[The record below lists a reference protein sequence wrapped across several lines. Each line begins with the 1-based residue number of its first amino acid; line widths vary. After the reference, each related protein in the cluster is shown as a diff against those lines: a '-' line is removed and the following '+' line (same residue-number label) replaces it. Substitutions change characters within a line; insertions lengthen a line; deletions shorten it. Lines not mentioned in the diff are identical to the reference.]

1 MAKESPLN
9 GAWLPIKTTQRLSGA
24 SIMGNSPSPCL
35 KVNSAGPA
43 FLHLGIA
50 AGECLDQRALPPR
63 APPCP
68 NQPVSSATSA
78 STGAAALVPVGVTVS
93 APARP
98 GPRDA
103 LRGRT
108 EGTATLAGTRKGEL
122 LEESQMEAS
131 KLRQKV
137 EDLVKDKEMLM
148 ASSSLEKLVAETG
161 AGGPDPSSSLA
172 TPGNTQKQPNA
183 EARKSPLS
191 GSSSEFEIVPA
202 EVQGFLQA
210 SGRTDLEQLPNEDT
224 NLLPQLQRLESTLSV
239 CTEEASKNQVFMRL
253 GHMASEFNR
262 LASKVHKNEQRTSLL
277 QTLCEQL
284 RNENEELRAKLERDL
299 EQRNQ
304 ALEKLRCENQELRR
318 MVTLSSKENA
328 KREGAEQQQSG
339 TMVEKVPG
347 RGGLEAKEKKVKIL
361 EHQRNELL
369 EVNKQWDQHFRSMKQ
384 QYEQKIT
391 DLRQKLAE
399 AQRALTELE
408 SEREQ
413 KQRDFDR
420 KLLLAKSR
428 IETEE
433 AEKDRLATEVRDLQ
447 QRMRFLQ
454 EQLAPVTKQRE
465 YQEKEIQRLNKALE
479 EALNVQAS
487 PPPTFAT
494 AAEPVGKMPR
504 QELLTQN
511 ELLKQ
516 QVKIFEEDFQRER
529 SDRERMNEEKEEL
542 KQQLEKLQKQLA
554 VSNNQDDCQR
564 EKEEKEKLKKLLKQ
578 HKQASGERLHPEPLP
593 GPLAPACPMYQYQYS
608 PPVAHPMYH
617 GFDDWQ
623 QIRYPPAMPGEH
635 APGQNFHH
643 FAPPEY
649 PWRPPCA
656 MSRSQNAQAVAGMK
670 PVPKDLGPSS
680 GYLPLCIYTWCIWHV
695 LVAWNGS
702 SRSSRGGMCTEAKE
716 GLEMLLQQSL
726 LQRAQTAPR
735 GHLLPGNVL
744 GLNLMPS
751 FL

>member
-1 MAKESPLN
+1 MTDME
-9 GAWLPIKTTQRLSGA
+9 GR
-24 SIMGNSPSPCL
+24 
-35 KVNSAGPA
+35 GPY
-43 FLHLGIA
+43 HIYDPG
-50 AGECLDQRALPPR
+50 GGMEEKG
-63 APPCP
+63 
-68 NQPVSSATSA
+68 SATFEQ
-78 STGAAALVPVGVTVS
+78 LVEEN
-93 APARP
+93 ARLKEKMQ
-98 GPRDA
+98 GI
-103 LRGRT
+103 
-108 EGTATLAGTRKGEL
+108 KSIGEL

-148 ASSSLEKLVAETG
+148 ASSSLDKLVEMG

-172 TPGNTQKQPNA
+172 APGSTQKQLNA

-202 EVQGFLQA
+202 EAQGFLPE

-239 CTEEASKNQVFMRL
+239 CTEEASKNQVFVRL

-339 TMVEKVPG
+339 TMMEKVPG

-361 EHQRNELL
+361 EHQRNE
-369 EVNKQWDQHFRSMKQ
+369 
-384 QYEQKIT
+384 IT

-428 IETEE
+428 IDTEE
-433 AEKDRLATEVRDLQ
+433 AKKDRLAAEVRDLQ

-487 PPPTFAT
+487 PPPAFAS

-554 VSNNQDDCQR
+554 VSNNQLRVSKDDCQR

-578 HKQASGERLHPEPLP
+578 HKQASGERLHPEPP
-593 GPLAPACPMYQYQYS
+593 PTPLGPACPMFQYQYS

-643 FAPPEY
+643 FPPPEY

-656 MSRSQNAQAVAGMK
+656 MSRSQNTQAVAGVK
-670 PVPKDLGPSS
+670 PVPKDLGRSRITITPRA
-680 GYLPLCIYTWCIWHV
+680 V
-695 LVAWNGS
+695 LA
-702 SRSSRGGMCTEAKE
+702 
-716 GLEMLLQQSL
+716 
-726 LQRAQTAPR
+726 
-735 GHLLPGNVL
+735 VL
-744 GLNLMPS
+744 
-751 FL
+751 

>member
-1 MAKESPLN
+1 MEGRGPYRIYDPGGGMEEKGSVTFEQLVEENTRLKEKMQ
-9 GAWLPIKTTQRLSGA
+9 GIK
-24 SIMGNSPSPCL
+24 SI
-35 KVNSAGPA
+35 
-43 FLHLGIA
+43 
-50 AGECLDQRALPPR
+50 
-63 APPCP
+63 
-68 NQPVSSATSA
+68 
-78 STGAAALVPVGVTVS
+78 
-93 APARP
+93 
-98 GPRDA
+98 
-103 LRGRT
+103 
-108 EGTATLAGTRKGEL
+108 GEL

-554 VSNNQDDCQR
+554 VSNNQLRVSKDDCQR

>member
-1 MAKESPLN
+1 MEGRGPYRIYDPGGGMEEKGSVTFEQLVEENTRLKEKMQ
-9 GAWLPIKTTQRLSGA
+9 GIK
-24 SIMGNSPSPCL
+24 SI
-35 KVNSAGPA
+35 
-43 FLHLGIA
+43 
-50 AGECLDQRALPPR
+50 
-63 APPCP
+63 
-68 NQPVSSATSA
+68 
-78 STGAAALVPVGVTVS
+78 
-93 APARP
+93 
-98 GPRDA
+98 
-103 LRGRT
+103 
-108 EGTATLAGTRKGEL
+108 GEL

-148 ASSSLEKLVAETG
+148 ASSSLDKLVEMG

-172 TPGNTQKQPNA
+172 APGSTQKQLNA

-202 EVQGFLQA
+202 EAQGFLQE
-210 SGRTDLEQLPNEDT
+210 SGRTVSGPGDLEQLPNEDT

-239 CTEEASKNQVFMRL
+239 CTEEASKNQVFVRL

-328 KREGAEQQQSG
+328 KRESAEQQQVMGQPLRHPSRCLCVCFHQSG
-339 TMVEKVPG
+339 TMMEKVPG

-433 AEKDRLATEVRDLQ
+433 AKKDRLATEVRDLQ

-487 PPPTFAT
+487 PPPAFAT

-542 KQQLEKLQKQLA
+542 KQHLEKLQKQLA
-554 VSNNQDDCQR
+554 VSNNQLRVSKDDCQR

-608 PPVAHPMYH
+608 PPVAHPVYH

-635 APGQNFHH
+635 PPGQNFHH
-643 FAPPEY
+643 FPPVSISFATASPPEY

-656 MSRSQNAQAVAGMK
+656 MSRSQNAQAVAGVK
-670 PVPKDLGPSS
+670 PVPK
-680 GYLPLCIYTWCIWHV
+680 
-695 LVAWNGS
+695 
-702 SRSSRGGMCTEAKE
+702 
-716 GLEMLLQQSL
+716 
-726 LQRAQTAPR
+726 
-735 GHLLPGNVL
+735 
-744 GLNLMPS
+744 
-751 FL
+751 